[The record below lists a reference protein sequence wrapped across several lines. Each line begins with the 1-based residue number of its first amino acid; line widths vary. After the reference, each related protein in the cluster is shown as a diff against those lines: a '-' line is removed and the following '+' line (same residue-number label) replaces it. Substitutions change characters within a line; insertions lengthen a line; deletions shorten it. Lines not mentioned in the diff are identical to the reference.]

1 MAISTINHMLNSV
14 QALPLRALFPEFTE
28 AQFRVAA
35 LYTLGTSNQE
45 AAKICGIKEDAV
57 KKHLRNCREALELED
72 LASMRVLFNCRMLA
86 GLYSVVSSLSSQQD
100 RSGVKF

>member
-45 AAKICGIKEDAV
+45 AAKICGITEDAV

-72 LASMRVLFNCRMLA
+72 LASVRVLFNCRMLA
-86 GLYSVVSSLSSQQD
+86 GLYATIAETPPAS
-100 RSGVKF
+100 RPTGIC

>member
-45 AAKICGIKEDAV
+45 AAKICGITEDAV

-72 LASMRVLFNCRMLA
+72 LASVRVLFNCRMLA
-86 GLYSVVSSLSSQQD
+86 GLYATIADTQPKSNPAAI
-100 RSGVKF
+100 